1 VSADVGVIFNHLPKI
16 AGQIDARVVDII
28 NRGILLAEAAAVPLV
43 PVLTGALRN
52 NRTTDYA
59 TPGNHTATLTFNM
72 EYSIFVHE
80 GTSRMPARP
89 FARMGLDAAA
99 PGIEADLSRLVE
111 G

>member
-1 VSADVGVIFNHLPKI
+1 MSADVAVLFNRFPRI
-16 AGQIDARVVDII
+16 AGDIDARVVDVI
-28 NRGILLAEAAAVPLV
+28 NRGILMAEAAAVPLV

-52 NRTTDYA
+52 NRTTEYA
-59 TPGNHTATLTFNM
+59 TPGNYTATLTFNM
-72 EYSIFVHE
+72 DYSAMIHE
-80 GTSRMPARP
+80 GTARMPARP